1 MSNQS
6 DVKQLLDKHNHTS
19 LQNQQ
24 VGNIIDIFMDRDNFD
39 LCIFP
44 VDDQLQPIVVTD
56 LLCTDSMRKLH
67 RKISHEL
74 CHYKRDP
81 KWEEEL
87 SKEFISQFED
97 EMFVSLD

>member
-1 MSNQS
+1 MSNEA

-74 CHYKRDP
+74 RHYKRDP

-87 SKEFISQFED
+87 SKEFIS
-97 EMFVSLD
+97 